1 MNKVLRKCNRSLRRA
16 LIFCVFYHLALES
29 VRKSV
34 GVLVPLEKELYF
46 EGEHLVEANLT
57 KIK

>member
-1 MNKVLRKCNRSLRRA
+1 MNKVLRKCNHSLMRA
-16 LIFCVFYHLALES
+16 LVSCVFYHLALES